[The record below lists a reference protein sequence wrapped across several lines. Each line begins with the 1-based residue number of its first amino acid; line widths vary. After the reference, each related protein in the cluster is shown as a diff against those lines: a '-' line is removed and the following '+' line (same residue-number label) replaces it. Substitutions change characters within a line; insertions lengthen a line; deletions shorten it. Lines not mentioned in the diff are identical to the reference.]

1 MIQDGSADEQCS
13 PLHGQGETTVGASRG
28 GAAGCLEIEK
38 KLRRRKKTLTS
49 ERSYGII
56 LWLIVIHPGQKLR
69 V

>member
-1 MIQDGSADEQCS
+1 VLGNRKKVADVE
-13 PLHGQGETTVGASRG
+13 
-28 GAAGCLEIEK
+28 
-38 KLRRRKKTLTS
+38 KTLTS

>member
-1 MIQDGSADEQCS
+1 MIEDCSADEQCS

-38 KLRRRKKTLTS
+38 KLRMWKKTLTS

-56 LWLIVIHPGQKLR
+56 VWLIVIHPGQKLR